1 MDDKYKSKRV
11 TAKQAAARV
20 QSGDRVY
27 LGTASSFAYEL
38 MEALYDRRDELQDV
52 TILCSMSLKKSR
64 MFWEKPGEKNPFRIS
79 TYFLGAG
86 ERIAVKNGMP
96 MEYTSFHLS
105 QIDIWAREIARPDIC
120 FFETSRPDENGYFS
134 YGPTGTCLHDFL
146 REQAREIYLEANSQ
160 TPFLT
165 GDRAVIH
172 ISEVDGFLETDNE
185 VSVLPNEEIDELS
198 KKISQTILTQVPD
211 GATIQLGIGKLS
223 TAVGYGLM
231 EKNDLGIHSE
241 LFSEPMMHLMKNG
254 NVTNRKKGF
263 MDGVSVV
270 GFSMGTK
277 ELFDYMNHNQRIYA
291 GSFPFVNDARNI
303 ARNKNMISVNTA
315 MSMDVFGQVAAD
327 SLGYHQQSAVGGQID
342 YVKGAQWSEGGKSF
356 FAMTSSFMKNN
367 ERKSRITLNFPEGTA
382 ITTPRSEVQ
391 YVVTEYGMVNL
402 KHLTMPDRIRAM
414 IGLAHP
420 EFRDQLTQEAK
431 DRHLI

>member
-11 TAKQAAARV
+11 TAKQAVARV

-105 QIDIWAREIARPDIC
+105 QIDVWAKEIARPDIC

-185 VSVLPNEEIDELS
+185 VSVLPNEEIDEIS

-211 GATIQLGIGKLS
+211 GGTIQLGIGKLS

-291 GSFPFVNDARNI
+291 GSFPLVNDARNI

-414 IGLAHP
+414 ISLAHP

-431 DRHLI
+431 DRRLI